1 MGALVHADVQ
11 YADRMGFPALARE
24 LNIRLRRLANGATVN
39 FRESYP
45 QVDAVI
51 LADATQTVWLPLEA
65 YEVESITLK
74 TSTGTGSVTPRIG
87 TTAMTVTGG
96 TPITAT
102 TTATT
107 TAVTGGNVVAALDD
121 VNLVVTGLTGVLT
134 AALKVRR
141 LG

>member
-1 MGALVHADVQ
+1 MGALVHQNIQAT
-11 YADRMGFPALARE
+11 DRVTIPVLIRE
-24 LNIRLRRLANGATVN
+24 INTQLRRAFETVSLN
-39 FRESYP
+39 FRVSYP
-45 QVDAVI
+45 QVDAVV

-65 YEVESITLK
+65 YLVESITVK

-87 TTAMTVTGG
+87 STAMTVTGG
-96 TPITAT
+96 VPITAT
-102 TTATT
+102 TTATSYAI
-107 TAVTGGNVVAALDD
+107 TASNEVAALDD